1 MISLG
6 KSNSIICDTISSIG
20 IGLKK
25 ITFSTNLL
33 AKLLSDSL
41 FSIRQFVIGQCSALD
56 SLSSIGQFVI
66 GQFVHSIGQFV
77 IGQFVQ
83 YWTVCYRTVFSIGQF
98 VIGHFDKAISLKVVV

>member
-25 ITFSTNLL
+25 SHFPLIYSPSCCRTACSVLDSLL
-33 AKLLSDSL
+33 SDSVQYWTVCPVLDSLLSDSL
-41 FSIRQFVIGQCSALD
+41 S
-56 SLSSIGQFVI
+56 
-66 GQFVHSIGQFV
+66 SIGQFV